1 MKVFDLHC
9 DTITALETVQADL
22 DNEMSAVNLHS
33 AAWGNFEAYAQCFA
47 AFLSDNY
54 RGEAAIEKWNRIY
67 GWFERQLA
75 LYPDKIQQVRCG
87 SDLRKIEADGKI
99 AAILTTESGAAFAGE
114 LGRIAEL
121 REKGCLI
128 TSLTWNGATELAGGV
143 YTPEIGLTDFGKE
156 AVKEMERVGMVVDIS
171 HMCDK
176 AVDDF
181 LKIAQKPF
189 AATHSNCRSVCNA
202 MRNLTDDYI
211 REMVDR
217 GCLAGINYLIY
228 FLREGTPELAGYE
241 DVARHVEHFLNL
253 GGENII
259 ALGSDFDGA
268 TVPESFNQVGKLGSL
283 YDYLCGEFG
292 AGITDKIF
300 YDNARDFF
308 ERNL

>member
-9 DTITALETVQADL
+9 DTITALETVQTDL
-22 DNEMSAVNLHS
+22 DNEFSAVNLRS
-33 AAWGNFEAYAQCFA
+33 AKSGNFEAYAQCFA
-47 AFLSDNY
+47 AFLADDY
-54 RGEAAIEKWNRIY
+54 RGEAAIKKWDRIY
-67 GWFERQLA
+67 SWFERQLA

-87 SDLRKIEADGKI
+87 SDLRRIEAAGKI
-99 AAILTTESGAAFAGE
+99 AAILTTESGAAFAGKLE
-114 LGRIAEL
+114 RISEL
-121 REKGCLI
+121 REKGCLM
-128 TSLTWNGATELAGGV
+128 TSLTWNGDTELAGGV

-156 AVKEMERVGMVVDIS
+156 AVKEMERVSMVVDIS
-171 HMCDK
+171 HMCDA

-189 AATHSNCRSVCNA
+189 VATHSNCRSVCNA

-217 GCLAGINYLIY
+217 KGLVGINYLIY
-228 FLREGTPELAGYE
+228 FLREGSPEQAGYE

-253 GGENII
+253 GGEHII

-283 YDYLCGEFG
+283 YDYLCSAFG
-292 AGITDKIF
+292 AAIADKLF
-300 YDNARDFF
+300 YNNARDFF